1 MSFIESHKL
10 SVENAFVIGIE
21 VGDKHNYVI
30 GSSDKQTIETV
41 REKIRNMYNS
51 EVMGKA
57 KLSEMPDDVYFGTQ
71 LQLSIDKKGEVTKD
85 SFVLKVKEVR
95 DIKNKVVFK
104 YSDISEIDDK
114 KCNVIYKNVKLSEAL
129 LSQKQDPNCCLEV

>member
-1 MSFIESHKL
+1 
-10 SVENAFVIGIE
+10 
-21 VGDKHNYVI
+21 
-30 GSSDKQTIETV
+30 
-41 REKIRNMYNS
+41 MYNS

-129 LSQKQDPNCCLEV
+129 LS